1 MFDDDDQFDLTDDPF
16 EWDMLLDD
24 DELERNR
31 KKRQDKNAQGDASKK
46 QDKRLRGLFGGFFG
60 YNRRIAASVYLARVE
75 HVAK

>member
-24 DELERNR
+24 DELERNH

-46 QDKRLRGLFGGFFG
+46 QDKRRRGLFGGFFG
-60 YNRRIAASVYLARVE
+60 
-75 HVAK
+75 

>member
-60 YNRRIAASVYLARVE
+60 
-75 HVAK
+75 

>member
-24 DELERNR
+24 NELERDR

-46 QDKRLRGLFGGFFG
+46 QDKRRRGLFGGFFG
-60 YNRRIAASVYLARVE
+60 EPPHRCVCILSTS
-75 HVAK
+75 

>member
-24 DELERNR
+24 KELERDR

-46 QDKRLRGLFGGFFG
+46 QDKSRRGLFGGFFG
-60 YNRRIAASVYLARVE
+60 
-75 HVAK
+75 

>member
-1 MFDDDDQFDLTDDPF
+1 MFDDDDQFDLTDDPL

-60 YNRRIAASVYLARVE
+60 
-75 HVAK
+75 